1 MAAGAAA
8 STLPVQLNLL
18 SAPRINHSKMLLA
31 LRSPSVEPQNAGFCA
46 SRRLQAAGGLPGDNQ
61 PPNHGATDL
70 LCAHRP
76 GRGPGAHTGCGRRGN
91 DGGLQASAQNRLAAY
106 ACAVGVASW
115 HRAALQS
122 RQGDDQVGSLAPGQ
136 GAVRSL
142 PLPSVSIK
150 MAAQRRFHSHV
161 HVTFS
166 ALRRLSS
173 ASTCSSAA
181 CVVTS
186 RPHLGAEV
194 PNPSGRD
201 AMASSDARTPSDATT
216 ARPVQISRLISCV

>member
-1 MAAGAAA
+1 MQRFPPLRCTLIAALCTAR
-8 STLPVQLNLL
+8 
-18 SAPRINHSKMLLA
+18 RINHGQRHWRVCAEPERRILCVA
-31 LRSPSVEPQNAGFCA
+31 SPPRAGE
-46 SRRLQAAGGLPGDNQ
+46 LPGDNQ

-122 RQGDDQVGSLAPGQ
+122 RQRGGQVGSLAPGQ
-136 GAVRSL
+136 GSVRSL

>member
-1 MAAGAAA
+1 MLRYVLRGESITGQRHWHVCAEPERRILCVASPPRAG
-8 STLPVQLNLL
+8 
-18 SAPRINHSKMLLA
+18 
-31 LRSPSVEPQNAGFCA
+31 E
-46 SRRLQAAGGLPGDNQ
+46 LPGDNQ

-122 RQGDDQVGSLAPGQ
+122 RQRGGQVGSLAPGQ
-136 GAVRSL
+136 GSVRSL

-150 MAAQRRFHSHV
+150 VAAQRQFHMCMSH
-161 HVTFS
+161 FPRS
-166 ALRRLSS
+166 AGSLLHLPVLRRHALSRVGP
-173 ASTCSSAA
+173 T
-181 CVVTS
+181 
-186 RPHLGAEV
+186 
-194 PNPSGRD
+194 SGRRSQTRQG
-201 AMASSDARTPSDATT
+201 ATQWLPATPAPLATPLLPGLC
-216 ARPVQISRLISCV
+216 RFRD

>member
-1 MAAGAAA
+1 MRDAAA
-8 STLPVQLNLL
+8 ATSSPCSLITLRRESITRTVTRVCA
-18 SAPRINHSKMLLA
+18 APERRILCVA
-31 LRSPSVEPQNAGFCA
+31 SPPRAGE
-46 SRRLQAAGGLPGDNQ
+46 LPGDNQ

-166 ALRRLSS
+166 ALHRLSS

-181 CVVTS
+181 FVVMS

-216 ARPVQISRLISCV
+216 ARPVQISRLSSCV